1 MTKRRVIYIVIA
13 AILLLAGAIVFLW
26 TNLDWIVKNA
36 IEKFGSKATNTAVR
50 VRSVSLKPAQG
61 KGAIEG
67 LTVANPPGF
76 ESRNLLS
83 LGAVSIKLAPKTVAS
98 NPVVIDDIRITAPLV
113 VYEMNESRTSNVD
126 VLKKNLGAPE
136 PAAKKQSEKKAKEPA
151 KRLRIRKL
159 VVENAKVEVRGL
171 EDKPRVLMLRRL
183 EMNDI
188 GGKNGGT
195 PEQVGK
201 EILSEVLG
209 EVSKEV
215 GKAGGAFLLEKGM
228 ERLLRR
234 K

>member
-1 MTKRRVIYIVIA
+1 MTKRRIVYTLIV
-13 AILLLAGAIVFLW
+13 AILLLAGAVVFLW
-26 TNLDWIVKNA
+26 SNLDWIVKNA
-36 IEKFGSKATNTAVR
+36 IEKFGSRATKTAVR

-61 KGAIEG
+61 RGAIEG

-76 ESRNLLS
+76 ASRNLLS
-83 LGAVSIKLAPKTVAS
+83 LGAISIRLAPKTVTAD
-98 NPVVIDDIRITAPLV
+98 PVVIDDIRVTEPMV
-113 VYEMNESRTSNVD
+113 VYEMNESRVSNVD
-126 VLKKNLGAPE
+126 ALKKNLGASE
-136 PAAKKQSEKKAKEPA
+136 PAAKKRPEKKSQEPA

-171 EDKPRVLMLRRL
+171 EDKPRVLTLKRL

-188 GGKNGGT
+188 GGKNGAP

-209 EVSKEV
+209 QVSREV
-215 GKAGGAFLLEKGM
+215 GKAGGAFLLEKGV

-234 K
+234 